1 MFNFNLCGRLTEDAK
16 FFQINDRTN
25 KIVFTVAVNHGND
38 DTSFI
43 DCEFWQ
49 NLEYPKRGE
58 AILNAYKKGLQVTV
72 AGSAKKTKFLK
83 NDVDDNG
90 VERTKWVEKYEFK
103 VEKFN
108 LPDKKELGNV
118 GNWGKKAENSYTKN
132 NASPSSL
139 PF

>member
-1 MFNFNLCGRLTEDAK
+1 M
-16 FFQINDRTN
+16 
-25 KIVFTVAVNHGND
+25 
-38 DTSFI
+38 
-43 DCEFWQ
+43 
-49 NLEYPKRGE
+49 
-58 AILNAYKKGLQVTV
+58 QVTV

-108 LPDKKELGNV
+108 LPDKK
-118 GNWGKKAENSYTKN
+118 AENSYTKT
-132 NASPSSL
+132 NASPSSI

>member
-16 FFQINDRTN
+16 FFQINDKTN

-49 NLEYPKRGE
+49 NLDYPKRGE

-108 LPDKKELGNV
+108 LPDKKPALI
-118 GNWGKKAENSYTKN
+118 N
-132 NASPSSL
+132 NEL

>member
-72 AGSAKKTKFLK
+72 AGSAKKTKFIK
-83 NDVDDNG
+83 NDVDELTG

-108 LPDKKELGNV
+108 LPDKKAD
-118 GNWGKKAENSYTKN
+118 KKAENSYTKT
-132 NASPSSL
+132 NASPSSI

>member
-1 MFNFNLCGRLTEDAK
+1 MFNFNLCGRLTEDAE

-25 KIVFTVAVNHGND
+25 KIVF
-38 DTSFI
+38 
-43 DCEFWQ
+43 
-49 NLEYPKRGE
+49 
-58 AILNAYKKGLQVTV
+58 TV

-108 LPDKKELGNV
+108 LPDKKAD
-118 GNWGKKAENSYTKN
+118 KKAENSYTKTK
-132 NASPSSL
+132 ATSSSI